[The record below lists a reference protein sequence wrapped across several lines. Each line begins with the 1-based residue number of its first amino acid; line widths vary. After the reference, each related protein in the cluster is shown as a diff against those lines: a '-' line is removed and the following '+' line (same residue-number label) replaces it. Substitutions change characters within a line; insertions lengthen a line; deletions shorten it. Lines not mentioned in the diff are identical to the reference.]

1 MSLLGCVEELGLSCS
16 RRGAGHKAAGR
27 VLRHIISQLA
37 CLGRHTIT
45 GQLATAGRLFVDWT
59 ADYRL
64 YSQARIEP
72 AEMFAKLQL
81 EALDLLSRNQPVV
94 AALDDTRIKKWSRKT
109 PGVQYFRDPLGPK
122 FHLNLLL
129 GQRFVQQSLAVTG
142 ANGRAR
148 LIPVSFT
155 HAPVPAKPRRSAQ
168 EEQWS
173 AYRQALRDHSLG
185 AVGAQQ
191 VRLLRQNL
199 DSSADGRDRRLISL
213 VDGGY
218 TNKRFLGDLPDN
230 CTVIGRIRG
239 DAKLY
244 HLPDSQPAAG
254 RRRIY
259 GAAAPTPE
267 QLCQDSGAAWREIT
281 ICHGQQQLQLR
292 VKTLAPLRWRA
303 TGARHL
309 LRVVVIAPLGYR
321 VNNTGKTLYRQPAYL
336 ICTDPELPVEDV
348 VQYYVW
354 RWGIEVNFRDE
365 KTLIG
370 VGQAEVHHPSSVE
383 RVPAL
388 QVLAYGILLL
398 AAVKT
403 YGLNEMQLSLP
414 APRWQNKPPKQVTS
428 QQLVNQLRHDLWS
441 ERLHF
446 SDFAAH
452 TVPQAKYEK
461 PCWSP
466 APALFYGAARA

>member
-16 RRGAGHKAAGR
+16 RLGADPKAAGR
-27 VLRHIISQLA
+27 VLRHIVSQLA

-45 GQLATAGRLFVDWT
+45 GQLATAGRQFVDWS

-64 YSQARIEP
+64 YSQARVAP
-72 AEMFAKLQL
+72 DEMFAGLQQAAV
-81 EALDLLSRNQPVV
+81 ELLPRGHPVV
-94 AALDDTRIKKWSRKT
+94 VALDDTRVKKWSRRT

-122 FHLNLLL
+122 FRLNLLL
-129 GQRFVQQSLAVTG
+129 GQRFVQQSLAVSDG
-142 ANGRAR
+142 QGRAR
-148 LIPVSFT
+148 LVPVSFSA
-155 HAPVPAKPRRSAQ
+155 APAPAKPRRTAAA
-168 EEQWS
+168 EHWC
-173 AYRQALRDHSLG
+173 AYRQALRDHSLA

-191 VRLLRQNL
+191 LRLLRQHL
-199 DSSADGRDRRLISL
+199 DSSTAGRGRRLVSL
-213 VDGGY
+213 VDGSY
-218 TNKRFLGDLPDN
+218 TNGRFLGNLPDS
-230 CTVIGRIRG
+230 CAVIGRIRG

-267 QLCQDSGAAWREIT
+267 QLRQDSAVAWQTIT
-281 ICHGQQQLQLR
+281 IQHGPQQLQLR
-292 VKTLAPLRWRA
+292 VKTLAALRWRT
-303 TGARHL
+303 TGAKHL

-321 VNNTGKTLYRQPAYL
+321 LTRAGKQLYRKPAYL
-336 ICTDPELPVEDV
+336 ICTAPDLPVQEI

-365 KTLIG
+365 KTLFG
-370 VGQAEVHHPSSVE
+370 VGQAEVHHPNSVE

-398 AAVKT
+398 AAVRT
-403 YGLNEMQLSLP
+403 YGLHDMQLTLP
-414 APRWQNKPPKQVTS
+414 APRWRNKPPQQVSS
-428 QQLVNQLRHDLWS
+428 QQLLNQLRHDLWS

-452 TVPQAKYEK
+452 SVPQTKCEK
-461 PCWSP
+461 LYWSP

>member
-1 MSLLGCVEELGLSCS
+1 LLGCIEEIGMSCA
-16 RRGAGHKAAGR
+16 RQGAKRQAAGR
-27 VLRHIISQLA
+27 VLRHMISQLA

-45 GQLATAGRLFVDWT
+45 GQLATAGQLFVDWS

-64 YSQARIEP
+64 YSQARVEP
-72 AEMFAKLQL
+72 DKMFAVLQR
-81 EALDLLSRNQPVV
+81 EAWNMLPRGHPVV
-94 AALDDTRIKKWSRKT
+94 VALDDTRVKKWSKKA

-122 FHLNLLL
+122 FRLNLQL
-129 GQRFVQQSLAVTG
+129 GQRFIQQSLAVSDG
-142 ANGRAR
+142 QGQAR
-148 LIPVSFT
+148 LLPVSFC
-155 HAPVPAKPRRSAQ
+155 HAAVPTKPRRAA
-168 EEQWS
+168 EAEQWS

-185 AVGAQQ
+185 AVGARQ
-191 VRLLRQNL
+191 VSQLRHNL
-199 DSSADGRDRRLISL
+199 DSCATGRDRRLVSL

-218 TNKRFLGDLPDN
+218 TNKRFLSGLPEN
-230 CTVIGRIRG
+230 CTVIGRIRS

-259 GAAAPTPE
+259 GAEAPTPE
-267 QLCQDSGAAWREIT
+267 QLRQDQRVQWREIS
-281 ICHGQQQLQLR
+281 IQHGSQQLRMR
-292 VKTLAPLRWRA
+292 VKTLAGLRWRA
-303 TGARHL
+303 TGAQQI

-321 VNNTGKTLYRQPAYL
+321 INNTGKRLYRKPAYL
-336 ICTDPELPVEDV
+336 ICTDPNLPVEKV

-365 KTLIG
+365 KTLLG

-388 QVLAYGILLL
+388 QVLSYGVLLL
-398 AAVKT
+398 AAVRA
-403 YGLNEMQLSLP
+403 YGLHGSKLSLP
-414 APRWQNKPPKQVTS
+414 PPRWQNKPPKQVTS
-428 QQLVNQLRHDLWS
+428 QQLVNQLRHDLWN

-446 SDFAAH
+446 SDFAASH
-452 TVPQAKYEK
+452 TPQTKYEK
-461 PCWSP
+461 CCWSP

>member
-1 MSLLGCVEELGLSCS
+1 MLGCIEELALDCA
-16 RRGAGHKAAGR
+16 RHGAGHQAANR
-27 VLRHIISQLA
+27 VRRHIISQLA

-45 GQLATAGRLFVDWT
+45 GQLATAGRLFVDWS

-64 YSQARIEP
+64 YSQARVEP
-72 AEMFAKLQL
+72 ADMFAQLQQ
-81 EALDLLSRNQPVV
+81 EALDLLPGNQPAVV
-94 AALDDTRIKKWSRKT
+94 ALDDTRIKKWSRKT

-129 GQRFVQQSLAVTG
+129 AQRFVQQSMAVTD
-142 ANGRAR
+142 GRGQAR
-148 LIPVSFT
+148 LVPVSFT
-155 HAPVPAKPRRSAQ
+155 HAPVPAKPKRAAAD
-168 EEQWS
+168 EQWR
-173 AYRQALRDHSLG
+173 AYRQASRDHSLS
-185 AVGAQQ
+185 AVGARQ

-199 DSSADGRDRRLISL
+199 DSCAPGQGRRLISL
-213 VDGGY
+213 VDGSY
-218 TNKRFLGDLPDN
+218 TNRRFLCGLPDN

-244 HLPDSQPAAG
+244 HLPDQQKAVG

-259 GAAAPTPE
+259 GSQAPTPE
-267 QLCQDSGAAWREIT
+267 QLRQDPAADWREIT
-281 ICHGQQQLQLR
+281 VTHGRQELRMR
-292 VKTLAPLRWRA
+292 VKTLAGLRWRA
-303 TGARHL
+303 TGDRHM

-321 VNNTGKTLYRQPAYL
+321 INPQGKKLYRKPAYL
-336 ICTDPELPVEDV
+336 VCTDPDLPVEKV
-348 VQYYVW
+348 VQYYIW

-388 QVLAYGILLL
+388 QVLSYGILLL

-403 YGLNEMQLSLP
+403 YGLHDSKPILP
-414 APRWQNKPPKQVTS
+414 SPRWQNKPPRQVSS

-446 SDFAAH
+446 SNFAAH
-452 TVPQAKYEK
+452 NLPPTKYENT
-461 PCWSP
+461 CWSP
-466 APALFYGAARA
+466 APALFYGAAHS